1 MRMDNSD
8 KVDRHDLLKHLV
20 DIIKLALTLSD
31 KMPPYV
37 FNETLRENIDLFI
50 RSNENSFPE
59 QNVIDSLNLPK
70 RSIINAWE
78 LLKNCSCE
86 F

>member
-1 MRMDNSD
+1 MRMDNGD

-37 FNETLRENIDLFI
+37 LNETLRENIDLFI

-78 LLKNCSCE
+78 LLKKL
-86 F
+86 FL

>member
-37 FNETLRENIDLFI
+37 LNETLRENIDLFI

-70 RSIINAWE
+70 RSIINTWE
-78 LLKNCSCE
+78 LLKKL
-86 F
+86 FL